1 MKELRYYSQ
10 LAYVIKASLII
21 SVIVLTFFII
31 TTFSD
36 AIAQELSIKLRKN
49 LVVIEYVI
57 NGFFGLIAFVSIAL
71 ILLRGKPAV
80 TLTTSTLRTNRF
92 KKDFEQLKSYHPGKG
107 GSEPYVISHE
117 GTQHDIELSWFS
129 KKDRKA
135 IEAFILQQ
143 VTIAN
148 AS

>member
-1 MKELRYYSQ
+1 MKELKYYSQ
-10 LAYVIKASLII
+10 LSYFIKAILII
-21 SVIVLTFFII
+21 VVIGLAFFII
-31 TTFSD
+31 TAFSD

-57 NGFFGLIAFVSIAL
+57 NGIFGLIAFVSIAL
-71 ILLRGKPAV
+71 IILRGKPKV
-80 TLTTSTLRTNRF
+80 TLNKTTLRTNRF
-92 KKDFEQLKSYHPGKG
+92 KKDFIQLKSYHPSKG

-129 KKDRKA
+129 KKDRKE
-135 IEAFILQQ
+135 IETFILQQ
-143 VTIAN
+143 ITTAN